1 MYIQVVK
8 DGKTEKHAV
17 SNIKFSKEYD
27 VIVSGLGT
35 AGSIAA
41 LVSAEKGLKVLGI
54 ESFNCTG
61 GTTTIGGVLSYYFG
75 CPGGRYAEVDVEV
88 AEHQDKTHTLNRSEN
103 YKFVLENKMLDAG
116 TEILYESSICGIYME
131 DDTVIGVKVITPD
144 GLVDFG
150 VKVLM
155 DCTADA
161 YVAYMAGC
169 ATVYGRETDGLTQP
183 YTMVSGVRTE
193 RGIRTTNFDFGRVDQ
208 RDDKS
213 LSEALIFSRSYEM
226 SDEQNVGR
234 LMLHMPLIGIR
245 EGRRI
250 VAEEMVGLED
260 IFSGKTTKEP
270 MFFSYADLDK
280 HGWDVAFD
288 GEKLGDWAI
297 GANLGAYN
305 ITVAVPY
312 KAIIPKKI
320 DGILVPCRALGVDR
334 DVSSCVR
341 MVLDMKKAGEAAANI
356 AHVAIKHNCRLRDIP
371 YDELKTMLLESKC
384 LDYTYNRGFRVDGM
398 YDANGK
404 RLPAE
409 NVSFLSEPSKL
420 EEGLATLKPGVA
432 IWSAK
437 CMGKKCIDVLKGL
450 LTSENENTRKHAAF
464 ALAIAGDNSGAEI
477 LREMVI
483 ERDACTLIDCRK
495 HNQQRCCMAIYFLGR
510 LADEEIADELI
521 KILTDENEL
530 FHPIYSSKF
539 SSSKGRQ
546 VEDFHNIY
554 FQVVSNAVIALIR
567 IADAHPK
574 LCERV
579 ANAFSLAF
587 EDEKYYEKITQR
599 PKKSCEGSMVLN
611 VKKVAYAATK
621 RWENIE

>member
-8 DGKTEKHAV
+8 DGKIEKHAV
-17 SNIKFSKEYD
+17 SDIKFSKEYD

-41 LVSAEKGLKVLGI
+41 MVSAEKGLKVLGI
-54 ESFNCTG
+54 EAFNCAG
-61 GTTTIGGVLSYYFG
+61 GTTTIGGVQSYYFG
-75 CPGGRYAEVDVEV
+75 CPGGRYAELDIEA

-103 YKFVLENKMLDAG
+103 YKFIFENKIIDAG
-116 TEILYESSICGIYME
+116 AEILYESSICGIYME
-131 DDTVIGVKVITPD
+131 ADTVVGVKVITPE
-144 GLVDFG
+144 GLADFG

-161 YVAYMAGC
+161 HIANMAGC

-183 YTMVSGVRTE
+183 YTRVSGVRTE

-226 SDEQNVGR
+226 SDERNVGR

-250 VAEEMVGLED
+250 VAEEMVRLED
-260 IFSGKTTKEP
+260 IFSENQTDEP

-312 KAIIPKKI
+312 KAIIPKNI

-341 MVLDMKKAGEAAANI
+341 MVLDMKKTGEAAADI
-356 AHVAIKHNCRLRDIP
+356 AYIAIKNNCRLRDIS
-371 YDELKTMLLESKC
+371 YDELKAMLLESKC
-384 LDYTYNRGFRVDGM
+384 LDYSYNRGIRVDGM
-398 YDANGK
+398 YDADGK
-404 RLPAE
+404 RLPAYD
-409 NVSFLSEPSKL
+409 VSFLSDASKL

-437 CMGKKCIDVLKGL
+437 LMGKKCVDVLKGL
-450 LTSENENTRKHAAF
+450 LLSENENTRKHAAF
-464 ALAIAGDNSGAEI
+464 ALAITGDNSGTEV
-477 LREMVI
+477 LREMV
-483 ERDACTLIDCRK
+483 EKRDACTLTDCRK

-510 LADEEIADELI
+510 LADEKIVSELI

-530 FHPIYSSKF
+530 SRPIYSSKF
-539 SSSKGRQ
+539 SSSKGRK
-546 VEDFHNIY
+546 VADFHNTY
-554 FQVVSNAVIALIR
+554 FQVASNAVIALIR
-567 IADAHPK
+567 IADAHPMLRDK
-574 LCERV
+574 AAE
-579 ANAFSLAF
+579 AFNLAF
-587 EDEKYYEKITQR
+587 EDEKYYEKITLR
-599 PKKSCEGSMVLN
+599 PEKSCEGSMVLN
-611 VKKVAYAATK
+611 IKKVAYEAVN
-621 RWENIE
+621 RWNSVK